1 MINKVEINGHDLYL
15 SIKKHGYTM
24 ASVGRIIGV
33 SGQCIGQ
40 WLRRN
45 KMPEDLY
52 NKINGVLNKTF
63 ADPKS
68 IGCDLDGDI
77 FIYNGKSVYI
87 NLRAI
92 YHEGWEACKKA
103 ILNNIQKI

>member
-1 MINKVEINGHDLYL
+1 MTNKVEINGHDLYL

-24 ASVGRIIGV
+24 ASIGKIVGV

-40 WLRRN
+40 WLRKN
-45 KMPEDLY
+45 KMPKYLY
-52 NKINGVLNKTF
+52 NNINNVLHTTYV
-63 ADPKS
+63 DPKN

-77 FIYNGKSVYI
+77 FTYKGKNIYL

-92 YHEGWEACKKA
+92 YHEGWTACKKA
-103 ILNNIQKI
+103 ILDNIQKI